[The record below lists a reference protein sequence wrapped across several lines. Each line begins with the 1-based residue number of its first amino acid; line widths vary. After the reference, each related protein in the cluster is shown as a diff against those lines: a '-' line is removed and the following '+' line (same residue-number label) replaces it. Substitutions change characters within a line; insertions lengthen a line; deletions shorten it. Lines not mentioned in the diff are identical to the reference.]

1 MFSYDLDI
9 HSHFRQTISTLQDII
24 KDKSELVPDKPREKR
39 DKMSSESRV
48 NKKNRTL
55 EVNNN
60 NTSDDSETVQMKKL
74 SKEFWTLNQASE
86 VERQRL
92 GELVTLLTT
101 RLKLAEDKTTEA
113 EANLRE
119 EKLKCARAEIA
130 AERAQIDLRDS
141 GKLTSSM
148 SSRSDSGFR
157 AKLVEDVEKMS
168 VEDLRWEVVRL
179 KEELRAKRRELGEA
193 RGGREEMVRI
203 YKQMLEDTRQ
213 VYRQTLSDT

>member
-1 MFSYDLDI
+1 MDFPS
-9 HSHFRQTISTLQDII
+9 RQTISTLQEII
-24 KDKSELVPDKPREKR
+24 KDKSELVPDKSREKR
-39 DKMSSESRV
+39 DKMSSDSRTH
-48 NKKNRTL
+48 KKNRIL

-60 NTSDDSETVQMKKL
+60 NSDDSETVQMKKL

-92 GELVTLLTT
+92 GELVTLLTA

-148 SSRSDSGFR
+148 SSTRSDSGFR
-157 AKLVEDVEKMS
+157 SKLVEDVEKMS

-213 VYRQTLSDT
+213 VYRQTLSDS